1 MNPGLDSGD
10 IHVGD
15 KLIVSKSVSMLN
27 VTNTKREVY
36 TEEIK
41 YGTNIT
47 KSDKYYN
54 TYRKVTKAGVPG
66 EQEVTALVTY
76 EDGIVVNRQVLTT
89 TVITEPIPQEVTVG
103 TKIPLVPSKN
113 PAASSSGF
121 IWPTIGGYVSCP
133 FRGYRG
139 HTGMDIAG
147 CGYGTNIYA
156 AASGTVVKVVWGK
169 TGYGYYVIIDHGG
182 GIQTLYG
189 HNSNLYVKVGQ
200 YVNQGDVI
208 AAMGST
214 GNSTGNHCH
223 FEIRM
228 NGVAVNPA
236 NYVSK

>member
-1 MNPGLDSGD
+1 
-10 IHVGD
+10 
-15 KLIVSKSVSMLN
+15 
-27 VTNTKREVY
+27 
-36 TEEIK
+36 
-41 YGTNIT
+41 
-47 KSDKYYN
+47 
-54 TYRKVTKAGVPG
+54 
-66 EQEVTALVTY
+66 
-76 EDGIVVNRQVLTT
+76 
-89 TVITEPIPQEVTVG
+89 
-103 TKIPLVPSKN
+103 
-113 PAASSSGF
+113 
-121 IWPTIGGYVSCP
+121 
-133 FRGYRG
+133 
-139 HTGMDIAG
+139 MDIAG

-169 TGYGYYVIIDHGG
+169 TGYGYYVIIDHGD

-236 NYVSK
+236 KYVSK